1 LDHSGVREAV
11 VVVREDDGEK
21 RLVGYVVAEAEES
34 ELRDYLTERLP
45 KYMVPSTLVFLPEL
59 PLTTNGKVDRRL
71 LLETDLDVP
80 DRPKSF
86 VAPRTLTELQ
96 LVRMWEDIL
105 GLDQVSVHDNF
116 FELGGHSLLAVRLM
130 TRIRKETNKHLPLE
144 ILFRAQTVEQ
154 LATHLRDQ
162 TSVSNGPL
170 VKLQDGTRRPFFCVH
185 PVGGTVLCYAELSRA
200 LGVEQTFYGIQA
212 PPPSEPP
219 ASIEQMAHSYVD
231 AILTVQ
237 PHGPYVLGGWSMG
250 GLIAFEMARALERKG
265 ETVSL
270 LALID
275 PTPPKSNGHVLKDD
289 ELSLLMS
296 FAQDLGLEV
305 NQETWPT
312 QQLEQL
318 QTGERLSYLH
328 NLATTKQ
335 FISPD
340 LGLPEVSAIF
350 EVFKRNITAIKTY
363 KPAAHAMKTILFRA
377 REGVRSEERDET
389 AGWASVVGK
398 DLEVHAV
405 PGNHYTIM
413 RAPQVKLLG
422 DKLRE
427 LLAQS

>member
-1 LDHSGVREAV
+1 
-11 VVVREDDGEK
+11 
-21 RLVGYVVAEAEES
+21 
-34 ELRDYLTERLP
+34 
-45 KYMVPSTLVFLPEL
+45 
-59 PLTTNGKVDRRL
+59 
-71 LLETDLDVP
+71 
-80 DRPKSF
+80 
-86 VAPRTLTELQ
+86 
-96 LVRMWEDIL
+96 
-105 GLDQVSVHDNF
+105 
-116 FELGGHSLLAVRLM
+116 
-130 TRIRKETNKHLPLE
+130 
-144 ILFRAQTVEQ
+144 LFRAQTVEQ

-185 PVGGTVLCYAELSRA
+185 PVGGNVLCYAELSRA
-200 LGVEQTFYGIQA
+200 LGVDQTFYGIQA
-212 PPPSEPP
+212 PPPGEPL

-237 PHGPYVLGGWSMG
+237 PHGPYLLGGWSMG

-296 FAQDLGLEV
+296 FARDLGLEV

-328 NLATTKQ
+328 DLATTKQ

-389 AGWASVVGK
+389 AGLGQRGRQRSGSACSTRQPLHDHACTSSQATGRQATRVARPKLILISASS
-398 DLEVHAV
+398 AV
-405 PGNHYTIM
+405 TAFYLCIY
-413 RAPQVKLLG
+413 PQKTQRYA
-422 DKLRE
+422 K
-427 LLAQS
+427 